1 MSEKTDL
8 QKAQDRIKEL
18 EKELVDI
25 KQGYQIVMLRLVNY
39 IQAVDSSTT
48 LVKDNLRGI
57 VSNIK

>member
-18 EKELVDI
+18 EKELADI
-25 KQGYQIVMLRLVNY
+25 KQGYQLVMLRLVNY
-39 IQAVDSSTT
+39 VQAIDSSTT
-48 LVKDNLRGI
+48 LVKDNLRNI

>member
-8 QKAQDRIKEL
+8 QKAQDRVKEL
-18 EKELVDI
+18 EKELSDI
-25 KQGYQIVMLRLVNY
+25 KQSYQIVMLRLVNY

-48 LVKDNLRGI
+48 LVKDNLRNI